1 MPEWLQR
8 TFPNG
13 LDVPLDQ
20 MFGRLIVAFFLGCG
34 VAGIYRWTHRKDAAY
49 SPTFV
54 TTLVL
59 MAVLVAVVTQVIGQ
73 NSARAFGLLGALAI
87 VRFRTMVRDTRD
99 TAFVV
104 FAVVEGMAAGAGYL
118 PIALAGFG
126 IAAAA
131 AIIMPPTKRRW
142 RCCHLGTQGAGRGR
156 GGQPGGADAGR
167 VRSQSGRLEPDGRG
181 HWPTRRRP
189 RFDVPRPL
197 TSGDRT
203 RPLRRRIEPGG
214 RGRGRRVRPGA
225 DGRLI
230 ALLRPGRPW
239 LNSKNR
245 DHDPPSGS
253 PPFRV
258 PIARQVA

>member
-20 MFGRLIVAFFLGCG
+20 MFGRLVVAFFLGCG

-59 MAVLVAVVTQVIGQ
+59 MAILVAVVTQVIGQ

-104 FAVVEGMAAGAGYL
+104 FTVVEGMAVGSGYL

-131 AIIMPPTKRRW
+131 AIIMRPRTAGGAAAIWDLKVRVGVGAGSPAALMQDVFDRNLEVSNQTAAATGR
-142 RCCHLGTQGAGRGR
+142 QGARARSDLPRPAPTGDRAIDLRGRAKSAGRRRGR
-156 GGQPGGADAGR
+156 GVQPSAVGR
-167 VRSQSGRLEPDGRG
+167 YVAVA
-181 HWPTRRRP
+181 RP
-189 RFDVPRPL
+189 RPSLSRP
-197 TSGDRT
+197 SRS
-203 RPLRRRIEPGG
+203 RS
-214 RGRGRRVRPGA
+214 A
-225 DGRLI
+225 
-230 ALLRPGRPW
+230 
-239 LNSKNR
+239 
-245 DHDPPSGS
+245 
-253 PPFRV
+253 
-258 PIARQVA
+258 